1 MGRLARLA
9 RRLRGEAPD
18 AIRVRIILR
27 GRIGS
32 GWYDVD
38 RWVAVRAGATL
49 AELLDAAEREG
60 IPVRS
65 AIAESPHL
73 AHTLM
78 WNGERCPVDAH
89 RERRVEAD
97 DEIYLLGPLAGG

>member
-1 MGRLARLA
+1 MGRLSRLA
-9 RRLRGEAPD
+9 RRLLGEAPET
-18 AIRVRIILR
+18 IRVRVMLR

-32 GWYDVD
+32 GWFDVD
-38 RWVAVRAGATL
+38 RRVAVPPGATL
-49 AELLDAAEREG
+49 EDLLDVAEREG
-60 IPVRS
+60 IPMRA
-65 AIAESPHL
+65 AIADSPHL

-89 RERRVEAD
+89 RERLLAPD

>member
-1 MGRLARLA
+1 MSRLARIA
-9 RRLRGEAPD
+9 RRLRGEDPD

-38 RWVAVRAGATL
+38 RRVAVPAGSTL
-49 AELLDAAEREG
+49 GELLDAAERAG
-60 IPVRS
+60 IPMRA

-78 WNGERCPVDAH
+78 WNGERCAVDAN

>member
-9 RRLRGEAPD
+9 RRLRGQTPET
-18 AIRVRIILR
+18 IRVRIVLR
-27 GRIGS
+27 GRIGG

-38 RWVAVRAGATL
+38 RRIAVPVGATL
-49 AELLDAAEREG
+49 DEFLGAAERHG
-60 IPVRS
+60 IPVRT

-78 WNGERCPVDAH
+78 WNGERCAVDAH
-89 RERRVEAD
+89 RGRRVEAD

>member
-18 AIRVRIILR
+18 TIRVRIILR

-38 RWVAVRAGATL
+38 RRVAVPAGATL
-49 AELLDAAEREG
+49 EDLLDAAEREG
-60 IPVRS
+60 IPVR
-65 AIAESPHL
+65 AALAESPHL

-78 WNGERCPVDAH
+78 WNGERCPVDTH